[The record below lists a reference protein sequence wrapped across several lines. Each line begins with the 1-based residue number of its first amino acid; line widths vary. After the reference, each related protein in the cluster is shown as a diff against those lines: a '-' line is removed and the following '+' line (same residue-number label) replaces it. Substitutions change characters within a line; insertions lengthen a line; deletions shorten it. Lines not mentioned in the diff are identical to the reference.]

1 MIIEYFIYFSDVIFM
16 FIMYSI
22 AFLSVIDFY
31 LTSMNLYANVIDFL
45 NEYYFLVINT
55 VLLVFPKII

>member
-1 MIIEYFIYFSDVIFM
+1 M